1 MQSQPQLQLPVQTG
15 ELSVAQNRVLR
26 NTYLMLSLTMIP
38 TVIGAMIGMN
48 LNFGIMRSNPI
59 MSFVVILAVFYGMV
73 YAIEKNK
80 DSILGVGLLLGFTFL
95 MGLLLAPLL
104 QVALGLSNGGSII
117 AMAAA
122 GTGAAFFGM
131 AGVATVTKRDFSF
144 MGKFLMVGVIV
155 AMVAIV
161 ANVFLQMPVMSLTI
175 SAVVVLI
182 SAMLILYTISG
193 IIHGGETNYV
203 SATLS
208 LYIGVYN
215 IFSGLVQL
223 LMAFTGNR
231 D

>member
-1 MQSQPQLQLPVQTG
+1 MQPELRIPAQAG
-15 ELSVAQNRVLR
+15 ELSVSQNRVLR
-26 NTYLMLSLTMIP
+26 NTYMLLSLTMIP
-38 TVIGAMIGMN
+38 TLIGAIIGMQ
-48 LNFGIMRSNPI
+48 LDFGIMRTNPI

-73 YAIEKNK
+73 FAIEKNK
-80 DSILGVGLLLGFTFL
+80 DSGLGVALLLGFTFML
-95 MGLLLAPLL
+95 GLLLAPLL
-104 QVALGLSNGGSII
+104 QSALGLSNGGQII

-122 GTGAAFFGM
+122 GTGVSFFSMAAI
-131 AGVATVTKRDFSF
+131 ATVTKRDFSF

-155 AMVAIV
+155 AMIAIV
-161 ANVFLQMPVMSLTI
+161 ANVFLQMPVLSLTI
-175 SAVVVLI
+175 SAVVVLL
-182 SAMLILYTISG
+182 STMLILYTLSG

-208 LYIGVYN
+208 LYISIYN

>member
-1 MQSQPQLQLPVQTG
+1 MQPQLQIPVQTG
-15 ELSVAQNRVLR
+15 ALSVSQNRVLR

-38 TVIGAMIGMN
+38 TLIGAMIGMQ

-59 MSFVVILAVFYGMV
+59 MSFMVILAVFYGMV
-73 YAIEKNK
+73 FAIEKNK
-80 DSILGVGLLLGFTFL
+80 DSGLGVALLLGFTFM

-104 QVALGLSNGGSII
+104 QVALGLANGGQII

-122 GTGAAFFGM
+122 GTGVAFFGM
-131 AGVATVTKRDFSF
+131 AGVATVTRRDFSF

-155 AMVAIV
+155 AMIAIV
-161 ANVFLQMPVMSLTI
+161 ANVFLQMPALSLTI
-175 SAVVVLI
+175 SAVVI
-182 SAMLILYTISG
+182 MLSTMIILYTLSG

-203 SATLS
+203 SATLT
-208 LYIGVYN
+208 LYISIYN
-215 IFSGLVQL
+215 IFSSLVQL